1 LFGSRPSIIGN
12 SLIVAMPTNPEF
24 SERKCTN
31 DLNIKIPKIGYKP
44 YKAITDPL

>member
-1 LFGSRPSIIGN
+1 MPSIIGN
-12 SLIVAMPTNPEF
+12 CLIVAMPTNPEF

-31 DLNIKIPKIGYKP
+31 DLNIKIPKMGYKP